1 MDVRVKSDQVDCI
14 VMIVTGQDMSYGC
27 ETGESDCIVFICIYM
42 CVCVFNV

>member
-27 ETGESDCIVFICIYM
+27 ETGESDSYCFHMYIHVCMCI
-42 CVCVFNV
+42 